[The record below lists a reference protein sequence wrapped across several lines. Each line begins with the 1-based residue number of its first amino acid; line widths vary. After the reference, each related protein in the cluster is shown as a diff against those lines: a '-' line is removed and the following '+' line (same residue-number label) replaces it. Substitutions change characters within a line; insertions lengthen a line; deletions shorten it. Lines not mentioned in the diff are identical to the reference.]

1 MIGWK
6 PQCVFLSGSLVVTIV
21 STFIP
26 GWTDRP
32 FKPPEQVIL
41 AVSVFSAFLVID
53 VLLLVRTVAATR
65 QKELERWGA
74 EEALDAHL
82 TAIRKEYS
90 ALVRKR
96 HGDDDLF
103 VAHYNREIRD
113 LGSDIHKSS
122 HLDELW
128 VGDRHSQTVGKV
140 MSAFLAETKP
150 VHRSVWI
157 MEPNER
163 LFELQPD
170 REYVSDFVK
179 AATKRSFGGVR
190 TLCVVASEEH
200 LKDVRIRAFLDF
212 YKTTPKFECRV
223 VLAKEYESAL
233 ADDQISAEFID
244 FGIYG
249 TRMIFLTASY
259 EGVRKGVFVRRK
271 AEVDKYIE
279 LFDRIWNS
287 QFAKANPSN
296 RKCRLTLEELIVI
309 DEGETCEMSQ

>member
-1 MIGWK
+1 MT
-6 PQCVFLSGSLVVTIV
+6 L
-21 STFIP
+21 
-26 GWTDRP
+26 
-32 FKPPEQVIL
+32 
-41 AVSVFSAFLVID
+41 FSA
-53 VLLLVRTVAATR
+53 LLLINVLILLRTVAATR
-65 QKELERWGA
+65 QGELERWAA
-74 EEALDAHL
+74 EGALDAHL
-82 TAIRKEYS
+82 TAISKEYS
-90 ALVRKR
+90 ALVKKR

-103 VAHYNREIRD
+103 VAHYHREISD

-128 VGDRHSQTVGKV
+128 VGERHSQTVGKV

-223 VLAKEYESAL
+223 VLGKEYESAR
-233 ADDQISAEFID
+233 ADDQISERFID

-249 TRMIFLTASY
+249 TRMMFLTASY

-271 AEVDKYIE
+271 AQVDKYTE
-279 LFDRIWNS
+279 FFDRIWNS
-287 QFAKANPSN
+287 RFAKENPSN
-296 RKCRLTLEELIVI
+296 RKSRLTLEELIAI
-309 DEGETCEMSQ
+309 DEGEACEMTQ